1 MTYELGTVIK
11 YRTETDKE
19 ILGMINEK
27 HEHELEI
34 YVHMIVIHTHT
45 HTHTHTYTRVCV
57 YACLTITPRGR

>member
-11 YRTETDKE
+11 NRTETDKE

-45 HTHTHTYTRVCV
+45 HTHIHTTRHEH
-57 YACLTITPRGR
+57 T

>member
-1 MTYELGTVIK
+1 MTYELGTVMK

-27 HEHELEI
+27 HEHETEI

-45 HTHTHTYTRVCV
+45 HTYTRTHIVHPIL
-57 YACLTITPRGR
+57 YILFLLFIIL